1 MKIGLLHVPGA
12 LPAFENFGGLPTHLV
27 NSKGM
32 VNGKPAHK
40 VLDAI
45 IIPGGSIVESGSVSP
60 FLGSEIKNMA
70 RNGSLILGICSGFQ
84 VLAEKTDIGRKSPCP
99 ILKEGLGLL
108 DVTFHPMISNDRV
121 EAELVDDSPLTQG
134 LKGQAITGFH
144 CHTYGDIRGE
154 AQPIMY
160 SLIKRADYQDDPRK
174 VLSGVKNEE
183 GNVVGTMVHA
193 ALDENPI
200 LRKNILQ
207 YLDATEVD
215 IKNIEKRNKV
225 LMGRLK
231 GEIGINTGIK
241 ASYLMDPPS
250 NQMHPPVLMMASTAS
265 DSGKTFLT
273 TGLVGVLRK
282 KGYRVAVLKVGP
294 DVRDLIPSLYLN
306 KENMEPFSSIRIGGL
321 GWEDLPRVLEDLL
334 ARNYHLVLIEGVMS
348 IFTGLLNEK
357 IPYSAAEIAKA
368 ANIPVILVSSCNKGG
383 IETAALDLAVH
394 VEMMQNLGIKARGVI
409 LNKVYHEGIAQ
420 KVLGYLKTRTGVEL
434 ASSVP
439 KVKMEVRGGTPEL
452 EIKLDDFCLNA
463 MKTVEKYLNPDELVK
478 LAEFPSFQ
486 GYMTH
491 QDILEGFK
499 IGPKEDENRKTGI

>member
-160 SLIKRADYQDDPRK
+160 SLIKRADYQDYPRK

-200 LRKNILQ
+200 LLKNILQ
-207 YLDATEVD
+207 YLDAT
-215 IKNIEKRNKV
+215 
-225 LMGRLK
+225 
-231 GEIGINTGIK
+231 
-241 ASYLMDPPS
+241 
-250 NQMHPPVLMMASTAS
+250 
-265 DSGKTFLT
+265 
-273 TGLVGVLRK
+273 
-282 KGYRVAVLKVGP
+282 
-294 DVRDLIPSLYLN
+294 
-306 KENMEPFSSIRIGGL
+306 
-321 GWEDLPRVLEDLL
+321 
-334 ARNYHLVLIEGVMS
+334 
-348 IFTGLLNEK
+348 
-357 IPYSAAEIAKA
+357 
-368 ANIPVILVSSCNKGG
+368 
-383 IETAALDLAVH
+383 
-394 VEMMQNLGIKARGVI
+394 
-409 LNKVYHEGIAQ
+409 
-420 KVLGYLKTRTGVEL
+420 
-434 ASSVP
+434 
-439 KVKMEVRGGTPEL
+439 
-452 EIKLDDFCLNA
+452 
-463 MKTVEKYLNPDELVK
+463 
-478 LAEFPSFQ
+478 
-486 GYMTH
+486 
-491 QDILEGFK
+491 
-499 IGPKEDENRKTGI
+499 

>member
-1 MKIGLLHVPGA
+1 M
-12 LPAFENFGGLPTHLV
+12 
-27 NSKGM
+27 
-32 VNGKPAHK
+32 
-40 VLDAI
+40 
-45 IIPGGSIVESGSVSP
+45 
-60 FLGSEIKNMA
+60 
-70 RNGSLILGICSGFQ
+70 
-84 VLAEKTDIGRKSPCP
+84 
-99 ILKEGLGLL
+99 
-108 DVTFHPMISNDRV
+108 
-121 EAELVDDSPLTQG
+121 
-134 LKGQAITGFH
+134 
-144 CHTYGDIRGE
+144 
-154 AQPIMY
+154 
-160 SLIKRADYQDDPRK
+160 
-174 VLSGVKNEE
+174 
-183 GNVVGTMVHA
+183 
-193 ALDENPI
+193 
-200 LRKNILQ
+200 
-207 YLDATEVD
+207 
-215 IKNIEKRNKV
+215 
-225 LMGRLK
+225 
-231 GEIGINTGIK
+231 
-241 ASYLMDPPS
+241 
-250 NQMHPPVLMMASTAS
+250 
-265 DSGKTFLT
+265 
-273 TGLVGVLRK
+273 
-282 KGYRVAVLKVGP
+282 
-294 DVRDLIPSLYLN
+294 
-306 KENMEPFSSIRIGGL
+306 
-321 GWEDLPRVLEDLL
+321 PRVLEDLL